1 MSVPSEPTVKLES
14 PAQPC
19 GSIAPTWTSAAFR
32 CEFCDK
38 EFNLKGNLV
47 RHVTES
53 HQLLLVSSV
62 KSEETFSVG
71 HTSLNQSHGNQR
83 DMRPESREVSNTF
96 ADKSSDPSACDKEN
110 SVHHGRQS
118 DARSFQ
124 CHFCDF
130 QCHFCEKSFK
140 IEIHLKHHERSHN
153 DEKAFQCSLCDKSFK
168 SRGSLRLHHKSHSD
182 ERP

>member
-53 HQLLLVSSV
+53 HQLLSVSSV

-71 HTSLNQSHGNQR
+71 DTSLSKSHRLSNQR
-83 DMRPESREVSNTF
+83 YMRPESHEVSNKL
-96 ADKSSDPSACDKEN
+96 AGKNSAPSACEKEN
-110 SVHHGRQS
+110 LIHLGRQS
-118 DARSFQ
+118 DVRSFQ
-124 CHFCDF
+124 CN
-130 QCHFCEKSFK
+130 FCEKSFK
-140 IEIHLKHHERSHN
+140 IEIHLKHHERSH
-153 DEKAFQCSLCDKSFK
+153 
-168 SRGSLRLHHKSHSD
+168 SD
-182 ERP
+182 ERPFQCNLCGKSYKARGGLNKHLENLGKPNKNMQ